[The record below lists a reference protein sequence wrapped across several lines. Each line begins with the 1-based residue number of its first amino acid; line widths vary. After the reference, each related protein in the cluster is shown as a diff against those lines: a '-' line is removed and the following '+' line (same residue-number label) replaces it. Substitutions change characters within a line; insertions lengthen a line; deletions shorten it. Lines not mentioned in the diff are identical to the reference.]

1 MGCSLCGSKES
12 GMTEQLTH
20 SLKENTQAAMWKMD
34 HGGQGVTM
42 ELGRSACILS
52 GECLIDV
59 Q

>member
-1 MGCSLCGSKES
+1 
-12 GMTEQLTH
+12 MTERLTH

-52 GECLIDV
+52 REGLIDV